1 MTYDR
6 TVAIVACTKPTQ
18 IKLERGIIRKR
29 QDRESLETGYSK
41 KPEIKENNVKMK
53 KEAKSRQPLQA
64 GQDKELDFSAK
75 PPKGAG
81 SLTS

>member
-1 MTYDR
+1 MGKSAVDATQPVHTR
-6 TVAIVACTKPTQ
+6 PVHTAATGTCTKPTQ

-53 KEAKSRQPLQA
+53 KEAKSRQPL
-64 GQDKELDFSAK
+64 
-75 PPKGAG
+75 
-81 SLTS
+81 